1 MRRGGETITPS
12 WNWQSNSTIKRD
24 VNLQSPKCQFDFK
37 TTEILANQLQIQ
49 TKTQPE
55 KISHPKLIVSNIV
68 ATRGV
73 NNNISPEIKKEKI
86 CKARKTSY
94 ASYCKSTEKETH
106 DEIPHYK
113 ETTNQAS
120 LYLQRRYVY
129 IQCKYN
135 PLINIFS
142 CMCWSMDC
150 YDANP
155 GGQGF
160 IGLSFIGLQDVLK
173 TPSRRLGGKQNVYW
187 WYLYLTNL
195 NVYLTNICFTNLY
208 LTNLR
213 RVQNALLRTQ

>member
-1 MRRGGETITPS
+1 MRRGEGGGETITPS
-12 WNWQSNSTIKRD
+12 WNWRSNSTIKRD

-37 TTEILANQLQIQ
+37 TTKILANQFQIQ

-55 KISHPKLIVSNIV
+55 KISHPKLIVCNVV

-120 LYLQRRYVY
+120 LCLQHRYVY

-135 PLINIFS
+135 PLINIFLV
-142 CMCWSMDC
+142 C
-150 YDANP
+150 A
-155 GGQGF
+155 GQWIVMTPILAVKGPSKHLLVF
-160 IGLSFIGLQDVLK
+160 KTSWRRLQDVLEANK
-173 TPSRRLGGKQNVYW
+173 MFTGD
-187 WYLYLTNL
+187 
-195 NVYLTNICFTNLY
+195 ICI
-208 LTNLR
+208 
-213 RVQNALLRTQ
+213 